1 METESQVDELI
12 KTLMQL
18 KDMKSE
24 FVELS
29 KKRPT
34 DAVNKFKLKLVNVL
48 IDKANALIDASNR
61 PFDDFN
67 RFDEDDLPNNS
78 DVVLILSQYVSCMK
92 KYAREQMVY
101 ASPHYYW
108 VIGGKQSRI
117 EVADHNHFL

>member
-1 METESQVDELI
+1 MKTESEVNEFL

-24 FVELS
+24 FLELS
-29 KKRPT
+29 KKKPT

-48 IDKANALIDASNR
+48 IEKANALIDASNK

-78 DVVLILSQYVSCMK
+78 DVVLILSQYVSCMG
-92 KYAREQMVY
+92 KYGRDQVVLT
-101 ASPHYYW
+101 SGTRYW
-108 VIGGKQSRI
+108 VIDGKQSKL
-117 EVADHNHFL
+117 VAENYHTL